1 MHASV
6 LKYFVEV
13 ARSGSVRKAS
23 EKLFVAASAINRQ
36 ILKLEDELGGEL
48 FDRMPNG
55 MRLNAAGER
64 LLQHVQATLHDFQ
77 VTRTELDALKGE
89 RTGHVK
95 IASMDSL
102 FVDVLPSAIEEFS
115 QLFPA
120 VTYTIE
126 STSPMEVPSQ
136 VQSGRVDAGLTF
148 VGRLPAGVKAAA
160 LAALPLGVVMPP
172 GHPLAAKSAISL
184 ADCVGQPFLRSLGQ
198 PPVGSTLSVEF
209 AQFWDEIEPIVTC
222 NWTTMVKRLII
233 AGKGISF
240 FSKIAFLEELARGDV
255 VWRPFELPALNQIK
269 VGIVVPAQRVLPSVT
284 QNFVARMARRL
295 KQLEAAAAAV

>member
-23 EKLFVAASAINRQ
+23 ENLFVAASAINRQ

-48 FDRMPNG
+48 FDRVPNG

-77 VTRTELDALKGE
+77 VTRTEMDALKGE

-102 FVDVLPSAIEEFS
+102 FVDFLPEALEEFS

-126 STSPMEVPSQ
+126 SASPMEVPPL
-136 VQSGRVDAGLTF
+136 VQSGQVDAGLTF
-148 VGRLPAGVKAAA
+148 VGRLPVGVKAAA

-184 ADCVGQPFLRSLGQ
+184 SDCVGQPFLRSLGQ
-198 PPVGSTLSVEF
+198 PPVGSALSAEF

-255 VWRPFELPALNQIK
+255 VWRPFDLPVLDQIK

-295 KQLEAAAAAV
+295 KQLELAAAAV

>member
-23 EKLFVAASAINRQ
+23 ENLYVAASAINRQ

-48 FDRMPNG
+48 FDRVPNG

-77 VTRTELDALKGE
+77 VTRTEMDALKGE

-95 IASMDSL
+95 IASMDSM
-102 FVDVLPSAIEEFS
+102 FVDFLPGALEEFS

-126 STSPMEVPSQ
+126 SSSPMEVPPL
-136 VQSGRVDAGLTF
+136 VQSGQVDAGLTF
-148 VGRLPAGVKAAA
+148 VGRLPSGVKAAA
-160 LAALPLGVVMPP
+160 LASLPLGVVMPP
-172 GHPLAAKSAISL
+172 GHPLAAKSTISL

-198 PPVGSTLSVEF
+198 PPVGSALSAEF
-209 AQFWDEIEPIVTC
+209 AAFWDEIEPIVTC

-240 FSKIAFLEELARGDV
+240 FSKIAFLDELARGDI
-255 VWRPFELPALNQIK
+255 VWRPFELPALNEIK
-269 VGIVVPAQRVLPSVT
+269 VGILVPAQRVLPSVT